1 MRGEI
6 LGGPVAK
13 SAGVRGLS
21 TLDRAIDFKLVLA
34 HSPNPYLLLDHELNI
49 RWANDTY
56 LELMDRERDDIVG
69 RHVFDAFPNEGESR
83 QQLQASFDRVLET
96 GEPDEIAHIKYD
108 IPNASGGMDAHIWST
123 TQVPI
128 LDDGGAVE
136 YILQH
141 PIQITKIEQRDT
153 AGVVRRAEAVEERW
167 RGASKELDRLRA
179 LLEQAPGFV
188 AVLAGP
194 EHRFVMSNAAYRRLI
209 GERELEGKSVAEAL
223 PEIAEQGFVEVL
235 DRVMSTGEPYFGRR
249 EKILLKSSDDD
260 ELRERHLEFIFQP
273 IRGPDRFEGVLVQG
287 YDVTEE
293 VVAEESQRILINEL
307 NHRVKNTLAVVQGLA
322 QQSFRGDKQNP
333 QLDIFVERLAALA
346 SAHSLLTERRWESAD
361 LATIVRGAL
370 EATAGTRQS
379 RYTLDG
385 PDIRLEP
392 QPAVALA
399 MVIHELCTNAVKYGA
414 FSTEGGSVDIHWSL
428 EQDTDGS
435 RLVLDWGETGGPT
448 VAKPD
453 RTGFG
458 SRLIKRGLGTP
469 GSRTEIDYAPAGL
482 HCRLEGIL
490 CP

>member
-6 LGGPVAK
+6 RGGPVAK
-13 SAGVRGLS
+13 SAGVRGSS

-56 LELMDRERDDIVG
+56 LKLMDRERDDIVG
-69 RHVFDAFPNEGESR
+69 RHVFDAFPSEGESR
-83 QQLQASFDRVLET
+83 QQLQTSFDRVLET

-249 EKILLKSSDDD
+249 EKILLKSSDDN
-260 ELRERHLEFIFQP
+260 ELRER
-273 IRGPDRFEGVLVQG
+273 
-287 YDVTEE
+287 
-293 VVAEESQRILINEL
+293 SM
-307 NHRVKNTLAVVQGLA
+307 
-322 QQSFRGDKQNP
+322 
-333 QLDIFVERLAALA
+333 
-346 SAHSLLTERRWESAD
+346 SLR
-361 LATIVRGAL
+361 
-370 EATAGTRQS
+370 
-379 RYTLDG
+379 
-385 PDIRLEP
+385 
-392 QPAVALA
+392 
-399 MVIHELCTNAVKYGA
+399 
-414 FSTEGGSVDIHWSL
+414 
-428 EQDTDGS
+428 
-435 RLVLDWGETGGPT
+435 
-448 VAKPD
+448 
-453 RTGFG
+453 
-458 SRLIKRGLGTP
+458 
-469 GSRTEIDYAPAGL
+469 
-482 HCRLEGIL
+482 
-490 CP
+490 

>member
-1 MRGEI
+1 MRGETR
-6 LGGPVAK
+6 GVPVTQ
-13 SAGVRGLS
+13 SAGARELS
-21 TLDRAIDFKLVLA
+21 TPDRAIDFRLVLA
-34 HSPNPYLLLDHELNI
+34 HSPNAYLLLDHELNI
-49 RWANDTY
+49 RWANDIY
-56 LELMDRERDDIVG
+56 LKLTDRERDDIVG
-69 RHVFDAFPNEGESR
+69 RYVFDAFPSEGESR
-83 QQLQASFDRVLET
+83 QQLETSFDRVLET
-96 GEPDEIAHIKYD
+96 GEPDEIAHIRYD

-128 LDDGGAVE
+128 LDDSGAVE

-141 PIQITKIEQRDT
+141 PIQITTIEQRDT
-153 AGVVRRAEAVEERW
+153 AGVVRRAKAVEERW

-188 AVLAGP
+188 AVLAGT

-209 GERELEGKSVAEAL
+209 GERELEGKSMAEAL

-235 DRVMSTGEPYFGRR
+235 DKVMSTGEPYFGRR
-249 EKILLKSSDDD
+249 EKVLLKSGDRD

-273 IRGPDRFEGVLVQG
+273 ISGPDGFDGVLVQG

-293 VVAEESQRILINEL
+293 VAAEESQRVLINEL

-322 QQSFRGDKQNP
+322 QQSFRSDKPNP
-333 QLDIFVERLAALA
+333 QLDIFVERLAALS

-370 EATAGTRQS
+370 ETTAGTRQS
-379 RYTLDG
+379 RYSLDG

-392 QPAVALA
+392 QTAVALA
-399 MVIHELCTNAVKYGA
+399 MIIHELCTNAVKYGS
-414 FSTEGGSVDIHWSL
+414 FSTENGSVEIHWSL
-428 EQDTDGS
+428 EDGS
-435 RLVLDWGETGGPT
+435 DGSLLVLDWRESGGPPVT
-448 VAKPD
+448 KPD
-453 RTGFG
+453 MTGFG

-469 GSRTEIDYAPAGL
+469 GSCTEIEYAPAGL

-490 CP
+490 CR